1 MKQFH
6 SVWRR
11 IGLYAAV
18 LTGAFA
24 VTLTAAALH
33 PAKVSALGNVDP
45 SYGADE
51 RVEMDG
57 HYYQVFNQGL
67 RWEEAKAYCESI
79 GGHLVTITNQ
89 KEENLI
95 EDLLSIHGGIN
106 YWMGAEK
113 VNGQMAWVTGEDFS
127 FTNWGPSQ
135 PDHAHET
142 SLMMYTYDNPNT
154 SGDDSY
160 QWNDLEPGGTYG
172 TEPWFGLDDFGF
184 ICEWDYNNTTL
195 TSLSIK
201 SLPKQT
207 DYYLN
212 SDAKLKTA
220 GMVLKATY
228 SDGYVSY
235 IKSGFTCSPVQ
246 FSQLGQQKVVVS
258 YKGRSTGFYVNVH
271 KEVKSA
277 AIKKK
282 PTKQVYFAGE
292 KFDPSGMKLKVTY
305 ADGTTEEVT
314 GGFTYTPSG
323 KFTEDGQQKVVVTFG
338 GRATGFYV
346 TVKKEVKAVAI
357 KAMPTKRTY
366 GEGEAFQADGLKLK
380 VTNADDTTE
389 EVTEGFT
396 YTPNGKLT
404 TAGQQKIVVTYG
416 GKSTGFYVTVTKAVS
431 SVTIKKKPTKQTY
444 MVGESFESA
453 GMILKITYADD
464 TTEEVTSGFTYT
476 PNGKL
481 TTAGQQK
488 IVVTYGGKSTGFY
501 VTVTKAVSSVT
512 IKKKPTKQTYT
523 VGESFESAGMILK
536 ITYADSTTEEVT
548 GGFTCTPTGKLTTA
562 GQQKIVVTY
571 GGKAT
576 GFYVT
581 VNKAVSSVTIKKKPT
596 KQTYTVG
603 ESFESA
609 GMILKITYADGTTE
623 EVTGGFT
630 CTPTGK
636 LTTAGQ
642 QKIVV
647 TCGGKSTGFYV
658 TVNE

>member
-11 IGLYAAV
+11 IGLYAAA

-235 IKSGFTCSPVQ
+235 IKSGFTCLPMQ

-314 GGFTYTPSG
+314 GGFTYTRSG

-476 PNGKL
+476 PSGKL
-481 TTAGQQK
+481 TTEGQQK
-488 IVVTYGGKSTGFY
+488 IVVS
-501 VTVTKAVSSVT
+501 
-512 IKKKPTKQTYT
+512 
-523 VGESFESAGMILK
+523 
-536 ITYADSTTEEVT
+536 
-548 GGFTCTPTGKLTTA
+548 
-562 GQQKIVVTY
+562 Y